1 MKLNFDRA
9 QQYKI
14 SDHLV
19 ASNTVTNSD
28 GSRKVVSEK
37 DEMWLVG
44 CAVTGSS
51 LGTLDNPKF
60 LLKEYF

>member
-14 SDHLV
+14 SDCLV

-28 GSRKVVSEK
+28 GSRKVVFEK
-37 DEMWLVG
+37 DEIWLVS

-51 LGTLDNPKF
+51 LGTLDDPKF
-60 LLKEYF
+60 PLKE